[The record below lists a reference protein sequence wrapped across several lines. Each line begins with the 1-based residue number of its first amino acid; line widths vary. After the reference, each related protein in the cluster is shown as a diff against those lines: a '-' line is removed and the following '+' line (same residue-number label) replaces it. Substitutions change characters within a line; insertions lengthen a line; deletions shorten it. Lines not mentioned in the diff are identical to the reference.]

1 MREARGVQP
10 HRETSVSDAAFAHL
24 TADFIG
30 VDAAKLRDAGLV
42 SGLVVAAA
50 GAVGLSPVGAPMV
63 RELPDGVVVGSLML
77 GGCHV
82 VAHGYP
88 ARGMLLLDILATS
101 QHDLGKALDVFTRR
115 LVPREVRSDVRTR
128 G

>member
-1 MREARGVQP
+1 M
-10 HRETSVSDAAFAHL
+10 SDAAFAHL

-30 VDAAKLRDAGLV
+30 VDAVKLRDASLI

-50 GAVGLSPVGAPMV
+50 GAVGLSPAGAPMV

-77 GGCHV
+77 EGCHV

-88 ARGMLLLDILATS
+88 ARGMLLLDILATA
-101 QHDLGKALDVFTRR
+101 QHDLRRALDVFTRR
-115 LVPREVRSDVRTR
+115 LAAREVRSDVRTR